1 MARRIALI
9 PGDGIGP
16 EVTEAAV
23 RVIESLGVDIEWELL
38 EVGAA
43 AFSRHGKPVPDEVLD
58 RIKELGV
65 ALKGPASTP
74 IGGGFSSPNVTL
86 RKGLDL
92 YASLRPVRSLPGVRS
107 RFENVDIVV
116 VRENTEGLYSA
127 LEHLV
132 VPGVAESLKICT
144 EKASTRIARF
154 AFEYA
159 RARGR
164 RKVTAVH
171 KANIMKLTDGLFLE
185 CARKVA
191 REYGDIEYNELIID
205 NVCMQLVVDPTRF
218 DVLLMEN
225 LYGDI
230 VSELCSGLVGGVG
243 VVPGANYGKRT
254 VMFEAVHGS
263 APDIAG
269 KNLANP
275 LGLILSAGLMLEH
288 IGETEAAARLNA
300 AVMSLLQDGD
310 SLTPDLG
317 GNAGTRQMTDAL
329 IARL

>member
-23 RVIESLGVDIEWELL
+23 RVIESLGVDIEWEPL

>member
-1 MARRIALI
+1 LARRIALI

-23 RVIESLGVDIEWELL
+23 RVIESLGVDIEWEPL

-171 KANIMKLTDGLFLE
+171 KATIMKLTDGLFLE

>member
-1 MARRIALI
+1 LARRIALI

>member
-23 RVIESLGVDIEWELL
+23 RVIESLGVDIEWEPL

-171 KANIMKLTDGLFLE
+171 KATIMKLTDGLFLE

>member
-1 MARRIALI
+1 LARRIALI

-23 RVIESLGVDIEWELL
+23 RVMESLGVDIEWEPL

-288 IGETEAAARLNA
+288 IGETEAAGRLNA

>member
-1 MARRIALI
+1 LARRIALI

-288 IGETEAAARLNA
+288 IGETEAAGRLNA